1 MTAAAPSSLQSEAAR
16 FEADALCDVERLRTE
31 LLDGAGALELPV
43 AFVLR
48 SRGKRLRPLLLLSFA
63 CLGVPRPR
71 PRRATLRA
79 AAAVEI
85 LHEASLVHDDVVDG
99 AVVRRGQPS
108 VAEQFDVATA
118 CFLGAFMAGRALVAL
133 AESSDEAG
141 ASLDL
146 EVVRRLSRGQ
156 LQEDLAPP
164 TSHALQTRRLFEIV
178 DGKTGALFAFATGLG
193 ASMAAFEGGS
203 AAPPVVVEGVA
214 RHFALAFQIRDDLA
228 DLEGDPHLR
237 KPGGNDL
244 ARGLPTWPFHVWAQ
258 GQQDADAAWARLRES
273 RGDVARARALQRDIV
288 DAGVAREV
296 RARIERELSL
306 VRALLDDV
314 PDGPARRTLLRV
326 VDEVRP

>member
-1 MTAAAPSSLQSEAAR
+1 MSAAPTSSDQSEAAR
-16 FEADALCDVERLRTE
+16 FETDALRDVERLRSE
-31 LLDGAGALELPV
+31 LLEGAGALELPA

-63 CLGVPRPR
+63 CLGVERPR

-85 LHEASLVHDDVVDG
+85 LHEASLVHDDIVDG

-118 CFLGAFMAGRALVAL
+118 CTLGAFMAGRALVAL

-141 ASLDL
+141 ASLDI

-156 LQEDLAPP
+156 LQEDLEPP
-164 TSHALQTRRLFEIV
+164 TSHELQTRRLFEIV

-193 ASMAAFEGGS
+193 ASMAAFEGGHR
-203 AAPPVVVEGVA
+203 APSVVVEGVA
-214 RHFALAFQIRDDLA
+214 RHFAVAFQIRDDLA

-244 ARGLPTWPFHVWAQ
+244 VRSLPTWPFHVWAQ
-258 GQQDADAAWARLRES
+258 RQEDPDAAWARLRES
-273 RGDVARARALQRDIV
+273 RGDLERARALQKDIT
-288 DAGVAREV
+288 DAGIAREV
-296 RARIERELSL
+296 RARIDGELSA
-306 VRALLDDV
+306 VSALLDDV